1 MIALV
6 SPTFKRLFKGPPPSL
21 LGITLRGRDGIKA
34 SHQAWI
40 IENLNRLQFL
50 RKVNLFIIIFSAA
63 IYFHLD
69 SIRVLLNIKTF
80 QIGRLRVNM
89 ANSGKCRHKN
99 EMWQLN
105 NKWNQNGMIWDF
117 NQLIRMK
124 GFGSRKMPFERQTNL
139 SAFISTLFPLLSRL
153 FWSLPRKSKK
163 DLD

>member
-69 SIRVLLNIKTF
+69 SIRVLLNIKTL

-89 ANSGKCRHKN
+89 ANSGKCRNKN
-99 EMWQLN
+99 EKCQLN
-105 NKWNQNGMIWDF
+105 NKWNQKGMIWDF
-117 NQLIRMK
+117 NQLSGWKVSIQENPLWK
-124 GFGSRKMPFERQTNL
+124 TNQ
-139 SAFISTLFPLLSRL
+139 SIWFYIDHFPI
-153 FWSLPRKSKK
+153 PV
-163 DLD
+163 